1 MKRILLTS
9 TALVMVAGIAA
20 ADGHASVSWS
30 GTATAGVARNGGA
43 EAAAA
48 VAATARSSA
57 AHISL
62 RNAADGYGFTV
73 LVRGATTNV
82 ADTAVYSNQLLKQQ
96 MRKRLLT
103 TCVGSCNCSRYDTA
117 ALAAASSCYQ
127 RSRR

>member
-48 VAATARSSA
+48 VAAQQLST
-57 AHISL
+57 
-62 RNAADGYGFTV
+62 
-73 LVRGATTNV
+73 
-82 ADTAVYSNQLLKQQ
+82 DTAHSAFVTRSTAYGLYQSVAW
-96 MRKRLLT
+96 RT
-103 TCVGSCNCSRYDTA
+103 TYCC
-117 ALAAASSCYQ
+117 
-127 RSRR
+127 